1 MNNGI
6 GLVQIIH
13 YIVLFFFLPSVH
25 DILSNVIECPFN
37 TTYIHTVGRSY
48 LASGSFKWLLLSS
61 ALHLFMPSTGLSF
74 ASHTSVFLSSFKSS
88 VYPCLCFRMQQE
100 YVVIVVAGIVVV
112 TEYVLFKGLPK
123 NPRRNILWSPP
134 FFSLASS
141 SEHSTRLKDIWELRN
156 DETIKNIVNSVKN
169 NST

>member
-1 MNNGI
+1 
-6 GLVQIIH
+6 
-13 YIVLFFFLPSVH
+13 
-25 DILSNVIECPFN
+25 
-37 TTYIHTVGRSY
+37 
-48 LASGSFKWLLLSS
+48 
-61 ALHLFMPSTGLSF
+61 
-74 ASHTSVFLSSFKSS
+74 
-88 VYPCLCFRMQQE
+88 MQQE
-100 YVVIVVAGIVVV
+100 YVVIVVAGIVVVV

-134 FFSLASS
+134 FYSLASS

>member
-1 MNNGI
+1 M
-6 GLVQIIH
+6 
-13 YIVLFFFLPSVH
+13 
-25 DILSNVIECPFN
+25 IECPFN

-48 LASGSFKWLLLSS
+48 LASGSFKWLLLST

-112 TEYVLFKGLPK
+112 VTEYVLFKGLPK

-134 FFSLASS
+134 FYSLASS

-156 DETIKNIVNSVKN
+156 DETIKNIVNSLKN